1 MPLFLKIALG
11 FIFLFAIPC
20 AKITAMKVHDIRLKA
35 LRHEVDQFPTIV
47 AFARH
52 FSLDSTYISQLLN
65 GHRTIG
71 EKAARKLEAALGR
84 PLMSLDW
91 EDPDGGQGDSES
103 RFDRLPQ
110 GLRQVPR
117 ISHVQAGLWTEAV
130 DPYAMGAGDDFV
142 LTQTQLGP
150 HAFALTVRGDS
161 MTPEFQEGDTILI
174 DPDVKPSPG
183 DYVVA
188 KNDEGEA
195 TFKKYRARGL
205 NERGEPVIELVP
217 LNADYPSL
225 RSDRSP
231 IQIIGTLMEHRR
243 YRKPKA

>member
-1 MPLFLKIALG
+1 MKIHAL
-11 FIFLFAIPC
+11 
-20 AKITAMKVHDIRLKA
+20 RLQA
-35 LRHEVDQFPTIV
+35 LRHEVDKFRTIA

-52 FSLDSTYISQLLN
+52 YALDSTYISQLLN

-84 PLMSLDW
+84 PPMSLDW
-91 EDPDGGQGDSES
+91 DGQDETTPEHE
-103 RFDRLPQ
+103 RPFDGPLP

-130 DPYAMGAGDDFV
+130 DPYAMGAGDDVV
-142 LTQTQLGP
+142 LTQTSLGP

-174 DPDVKPSPG
+174 DPNVKPTPG

-188 KNDEGEA
+188 KNDDGEA
-195 TFKKYRARGL
+195 TFKKYRSRGL
-205 NERGEPVIELVP
+205 NEHGEPVIELVP
-217 LNADYPSL
+217 LNEDYPSL
-225 RSDRSP
+225 RSDRTP
-231 IQIIGTLMEHRR
+231 LQVIGTMMEHRR
-243 YRKPKA
+243 YRKAKGA

>member
-1 MPLFLKIALG
+1 MKIHA
-11 FIFLFAIPC
+11 
-20 AKITAMKVHDIRLKA
+20 IRLKA
-35 LRHEVDQFPTIV
+35 LRHEVEKFPTIA

-65 GHRTIG
+65 GHRNLG
-71 EKAARKLEAALGR
+71 ERAARKLEAALGQ
-84 PLMSLDW
+84 PPMSLDW
-91 EDPDGGQGDSES
+91 EDPDGAQGGSES
-103 RFDRLPQ
+103 GFDRLPH

-130 DPYAMGAGDDFV
+130 DPYAMGAGDEVV
-142 LTQTQLGP
+142 LTQTSLGP

-174 DPDVKPSPG
+174 DPDVKPTPG

-188 KNDEGEA
+188 KNNDGEA
-195 TFKKYRARGL
+195 TFKKYRSRGL

-217 LNADYPSL
+217 LNEDYPSL
-225 RSDRSP
+225 RSDRTP
-231 IQIIGTLMEHRR
+231 LQIIGTMMEHRR
-243 YRKPKA
+243 YRKAKGP

>member
-1 MPLFLKIALG
+1 
-11 FIFLFAIPC
+11 
-20 AKITAMKVHDIRLKA
+20 
-35 LRHEVDQFPTIV
+35 
-47 AFARH
+47 
-52 FSLDSTYISQLLN
+52 
-65 GHRTIG
+65 
-71 EKAARKLEAALGR
+71 
-84 PLMSLDW
+84 
-91 EDPDGGQGDSES
+91 
-103 RFDRLPQ
+103 
-110 GLRQVPR
+110 
-117 ISHVQAGLWTEAV
+117 
-130 DPYAMGAGDDFV
+130 MGAGDDFV
-142 LTQTQLGP
+142 LTQTELGP